1 MVPSEFTGALREA
14 YVAGYKV
21 CPQTLRIQPA
31 AKALNSLQSGYAAGV
46 QVTVS
51 VNLNSG
57 KNLKPVE
64 YSGGIQQV
72 CTVCSDQHLLA
83 AVYNQRAWPN
93 FVVTAAAVVQDSL
106 LRSLLKGVVWRVFST
121 ALTVGIILAVFR
133 DTVQVSQALT
143 EFFLVVTSFLWPP
156 AHAVHIAEAL
166 HLNLPEVL
174 NPMVPTS
181 TMSVPSNGFLRMWS
195 HGPVCLTQCC

>member
-72 CTVCSDQHLLA
+72 CACCSEPASLGTWFVTPAELA
-83 AVYNQRAWPN
+83 
-93 FVVTAAAVVQDSL
+93 
-106 LRSLLKGVVWRVFST
+106 
-121 ALTVGIILAVFR
+121 ILCNH
-133 DTVQVSQALT
+133 T
-143 EFFLVVTSFLWPP
+143 
-156 AHAVHIAEAL
+156 
-166 HLNLPEVL
+166 
-174 NPMVPTS
+174 
-181 TMSVPSNGFLRMWS
+181 
-195 HGPVCLTQCC
+195 C